1 MDVIKL
7 LEYLQ
12 DIVESSPKVP
22 VTGKI
27 LIDKKEISD
36 VVDQIMNCLPDEF
49 KKAQW
54 VVEEKERI
62 LSEANQEA
70 ELIIKEK
77 LDMVKRQISNHDIVK
92 EAQTRAQEIINSA
105 QKDAK
110 EMRNG
115 SREYADELLNT
126 VEKEIDEK
134 GSLMVQNVQMEVQK
148 FIESLSKDVSET
160 TTTLRD
166 NIKELRDIK

>member
-12 DIVESSPKVP
+12 EIIESSSKVP

-27 LIDKKEISD
+27 IMDKKEILD
-36 VVDQIMNCLPDEF
+36 VVEQIMNSLPDEF

-62 LSEANQEA
+62 LSEANQQA
-70 ELIIKEK
+70 DLIIKEK
-77 LDMVKRQISNHDIVK
+77 LDMVKRQISNHDVLK
-92 EAQTRAQEIINSA
+92 EAQIRAQEIINSA
-105 QKDAK
+105 QRDAK

-115 SREYADELLNT
+115 SRDYADELLNT

-134 GSLMVQNVQMEVQK
+134 GSLMVQSVQLEVQK
-148 FIESLSKDVSET
+148 FVESLSKEVSVS
-160 TTTLRD
+160 TTTLRE